1 MSLLTIAISSRA
13 LFNLDESHAVFEND
27 GIEAYCQYQI
37 EREDVP
43 LEPGVAFPLVKKL
56 LALNGSDFSS
66 VRQLVK

>member
-37 EREDVP
+37 ERVDVP